1 MIRLKYIVKYENASI
16 NRGINRR
23 EIVAFVDIAK
33 ISRREIFPVY
43 CTVSFTVDHIYVQLS
58 CSL

>member
-1 MIRLKYIVKYENASI
+1 MKIYSEIRE
-16 NRGINRR
+16 R

-43 CTVSFTVDHIYVQLS
+43 SIAELQPICFYTYFQP
-58 CSL
+58 